1 MKRPM
6 LGLRHNLGAV
16 VAAEVTAAGC
26 AAVLLAAGTPVLPAL
41 ISAVVVAVAVCLVCV
56 ADLAVWQ
63 WARLA
68 APWFGL
74 RQRRITLRDGFD
86 VEIEGSPVGVI
97 VDGHTVVTMISV
109 WGKPYVPTLIYPQR
123 AETPNTLPLTVIAE
137 HMRRV
142 GLGVDVDVICEG
154 RRTTRDHYA
163 ELYATF
169 LGGRPAAGQRTTTLV
184 VRLDTRAADTTAG
197 LLWRRNSVEAAAAA
211 TRRIVRALRQVNCR
225 AQILTSAQIREATI
239 AGLGDIGA
247 AEEPYR
253 DQWNTLHRPGH
264 GYMTSYYL
272 SADDLD
278 ATHLD
283 DVWSYDAE
291 HTTLVVALRRS
302 PSGVRASAVVRLT
315 TPQPL
320 PVAPDP
326 ALNQFTGRQWDA
338 LAKTLPGRGRINGL
352 PSTTV
357 GAELDTAVV
366 VGPSGVLLGK
376 FGDALL
382 LMPLSDP
389 SAPTRIAMC
398 AGNKT
403 VRQLIRRAAAVGE
416 RVAVYDNT
424 GSWTMTAGS
433 SRIWTTDDMNAQP
446 PRPPTMVVHNG
457 RTNPYPAAWAS
468 VTVGGP
474 TAGDPDIIIEQRDN
488 RIQLRTKR
496 FRTVI
501 EPVTFRNEE
510 PYLN

>member
-1 MKRPM
+1 MKWP
-6 LGLRHNLGAV
+6 LLTLRHNLAAV
-16 VAAEVTAAGC
+16 VAAEVTATGC
-26 AAVLLAAGTPVLPAL
+26 AAGLLAVGIPVLPAL
-41 ISAVVVAVAVCLVCV
+41 ISAVAGAVAVCLVSL

-63 WARLA
+63 WALLA
-68 APWFGL
+68 THWFGH
-74 RQRRITLRDGFD
+74 RRRRITLRDGVD
-86 VEIEGSPVGVI
+86 VEVEGSPVGVI
-97 VDGHTVVTMISV
+97 IDGHTVVTMISV

-123 AETPNTLPLTVIAE
+123 AETPNTLPLDVIAE
-137 HMRRV
+137 HMHRV

-154 RRTTRDHYA
+154 RRTTLDHYA

-184 VRLDTRAADTTAG
+184 VRLDTRAADTIAG
-197 LLWRRNSVEAAAAA
+197 LLWRRNNVEAAAAA

-253 DQWNTLHRPGH
+253 DHWSTLHRPGH
-264 GYMTSYYL
+264 GYVTSFYF

-278 ATHLD
+278 AAHLD
-283 DVWSYDAE
+283 NVWSYDAE
-291 HTTLVVALRRS
+291 HTTLVIALRRT
-302 PSGVRASAVVRLT
+302 PTGVRASAVVRLS

-326 ALNQFTGRQWDA
+326 VLNRFTGRQWQA
-338 LAKTLPGRGRINGL
+338 LAKTLPGRDGINGL
-352 PSTTV
+352 PSTPV
-357 GAELDTAVV
+357 GVELDSAVV

-389 SAPTRIAMC
+389 AAPTRIAMRT
-398 AGNKT
+398 GNKA

-433 SRIWTTDDMNAQP
+433 SRIWTTDDMHAQP
-446 PRPPTMVVHNG
+446 PRPPTLVVHNG
-457 RTNPYPAAWAS
+457 RTNPYPGAWAS

-474 TAGDPDIIIEQRDN
+474 TQGDPDIVIEQRDN

-496 FRTVI
+496 FRTMI

>member
-1 MKRPM
+1 MKRPL
-6 LGLRHNLGAV
+6 LGVRPNLGAV
-16 VAAEVTAAGC
+16 VAAEVAATGC
-26 AAVLLAAGTPVLPAL
+26 AAGLFAAGVPVLPTVIA
-41 ISAVVVAVAVCLVCV
+41 AVVAGAAVCLVSI
-56 ADLAVWQ
+56 ADLAMWQ
-63 WARLA
+63 WAHLA
-68 APWFGL
+68 AHWFRR
-74 RQRRITLRDGFD
+74 RQHRITLPDGVD

-97 VDGHTVVTMISV
+97 IDGHTVITMISV

-123 AETPNTLPLTVIAE
+123 AETPNTLPLTVVAE
-137 HMRRV
+137 QIHRV

-163 ELYATF
+163 ELYASF

-225 AQILTSAQIREATI
+225 AQILTSAQMREAAV
-239 AGLGDIGA
+239 AGLGGAGA

-253 DQWNTLHRPGH
+253 DQWSGLHRPGH
-264 GYMTSYYL
+264 GYVTSYYF
-272 SADDLD
+272 SADDVC
-278 ATHLD
+278 AHRLD

-302 PSGVRASAVVRLT
+302 PTGVRASAVVRLGT
-315 TPQPL
+315 SQPL

-326 ALNQFTGRQWDA
+326 ILNRLTGRQWDA
-338 LAKTLPGRGRINGL
+338 LATTLPGRDRINGL
-352 PSTTV
+352 PLAPV
-357 GAELDTAVV
+357 GADLNSAVV
-366 VGPSGVLLGK
+366 VGPSGVLIGK

-389 SAPTRIAMC
+389 QAPTRIAMS

-416 RVAVYDNT
+416 RVAVYDDT
-424 GSWTMTAGS
+424 GSWTMTASS
-433 SRIWTTDDMNAQP
+433 SRIWITGDMHAQP
-446 PRPPTMVVHNG
+446 PRPPTLVVHNG
-457 RTNPYPAAWAS
+457 RTNPCPSAWAS
-468 VTVGGP
+468 VSVGEGA
-474 TAGDPDIIIEQRDN
+474 AGDPDIIIEQHDS
-488 RIQLRTKR
+488 RIRLCTKS
-496 FRTVI
+496 FSTTIV
-501 EPVTFRNEE
+501 PVMFRNEE

>member
-1 MKRPM
+1 MKRP
-6 LGLRHNLGAV
+6 LLTARRSLRAV
-16 VAAEVTAAGC
+16 VAAESIAIGWTAG
-26 AAVLLAAGTPVLPAL
+26 LLAAGVAVLPAL
-41 ISAVVVAVAVCLVCV
+41 ISAVVVAAALCLVSV

-68 APWFGL
+68 AHWL
-74 RQRRITLRDGFD
+74 AHRQQRITFPDGVD
-86 VEIEGSPVGVI
+86 VEIDGSPVGVI

-123 AETPNTLPLTVIAE
+123 AETPNTLPLTVVVE
-137 HMRRV
+137 QMHRV

-163 ELYATF
+163 ELYARF

-225 AQILTSAQIREATI
+225 AQILTSAQIREVAI

-253 DQWNTLHRPGH
+253 DHWSTLHRPGH
-264 GYMTSYYL
+264 GYVTSYYF
-272 SADDLD
+272 SADDID
-278 ATHLD
+278 AAHLD

-302 PSGVRASAVVRLT
+302 ANEVRASAVVRLAT
-315 TPQPL
+315 SQPL

-326 ALNQFTGRQWDA
+326 VLNRFTGRQWEA
-338 LAKTLPGRGRINGL
+338 LAKTLPGRGRMNGL
-352 PSTTV
+352 PSV
-357 GAELDTAVV
+357 PLGIELDTAVV

-382 LMPLSDP
+382 LMPLTDP
-389 SAPTRIAMC
+389 AAPTRIAMRTS
-398 AGNKT
+398 NKT

-416 RVAVYDNT
+416 RVAVYDDT
-424 GSWTMTAGS
+424 SSWTMTAGS
-433 SRIWTTDDMNAQP
+433 SRIWTTADMHAQP
-446 PRPPTMVVHNG
+446 PRPPTLVVHNG
-457 RTNPYPAAWAS
+457 GANPYPGAWAS
-468 VTVGGP
+468 VTVDGA
-474 TAGDPDIIIEQRDN
+474 TLGDPDIIIEQRDN
-488 RIQLRTKR
+488 LIQLCTKR
-496 FRTVI
+496 FRTAI